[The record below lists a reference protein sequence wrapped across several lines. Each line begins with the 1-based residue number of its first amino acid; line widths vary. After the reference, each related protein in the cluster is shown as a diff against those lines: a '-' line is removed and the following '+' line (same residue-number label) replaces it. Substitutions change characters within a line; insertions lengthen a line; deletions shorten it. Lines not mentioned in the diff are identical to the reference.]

1 MKKEAAEVRNIVFKL
16 RLNQTEK
23 NRLQQL
29 QQKSIEKDLS
39 SYIRKVS
46 LKEPVVVKYRNA
58 SADDFLEC
66 VLQLK
71 KELNAI
77 GNNFNQAVKKL
88 HVLDKIP
95 EFRFWINKSKDL
107 QQLLVSK
114 TEEIRIMMHQ
124 LSEQWSQ
131 K

>member
-1 MKKEAAEVRNIVFKL
+1 MKKEETEVRSIVFKL

-23 NRLQQL
+23 IRLQQL

-46 LKEPVVVKYRNA
+46 LKEPVVIKYRNA

-66 VLQLK
+66 ILQLK

-88 HVLDKIP
+88 HVLEKNP
-95 EFRFWINKSKDL
+95 EFRFWIEHHA
-107 QQLLVSK
+107 
-114 TEEIRIMMHQ
+114 T
-124 LSEQWSQ
+124 
-131 K
+131 